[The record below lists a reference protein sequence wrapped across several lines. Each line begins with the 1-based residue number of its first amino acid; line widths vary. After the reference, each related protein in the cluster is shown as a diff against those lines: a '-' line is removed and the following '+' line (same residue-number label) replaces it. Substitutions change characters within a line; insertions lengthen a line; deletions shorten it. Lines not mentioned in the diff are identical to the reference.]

1 MSDKTKCTETRGDTS
16 PLMPLASPIP
26 SMPLAS
32 PIPSMYLASPSE
44 GLSSDLRGAIE

>member
-16 PLMPLASPIP
+16 PLIPLT
-26 SMPLAS
+26 S